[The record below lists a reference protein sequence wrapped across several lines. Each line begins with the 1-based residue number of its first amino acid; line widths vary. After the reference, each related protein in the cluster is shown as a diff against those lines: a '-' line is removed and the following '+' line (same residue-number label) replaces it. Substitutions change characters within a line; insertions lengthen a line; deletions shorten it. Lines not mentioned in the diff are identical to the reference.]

1 MDEPN
6 ITHGGGDMELTNN
19 INVNS
24 NYQGQGSSQVAQK
37 TPVKENAKVEAVQ
50 SEAGKPLIGED
61 GKVATKEQIHEAVEK
76 INKKANGVTAVFG
89 VDDDSNRVY
98 VKIVDKTS
106 DKTIVQYPA
115 EETLKL
121 ISKVWDEGGLTVD
134 EKR

>member
-1 MDEPN
+1 
-6 ITHGGGDMELTNN
+6 MEVSNN

-24 NYQGQGSSQVAQK
+24 NYQGQGSSHVAAAQASE
-37 TPVKENAKVEAVQ
+37 PVIQESVKAKVSADK
-50 SEAGKPLIGED
+50 AAKPLIGEE
-61 GKVATKEQIHEAVEK
+61 GKVATKEQIHDAVEE

-89 VDDDSNRVY
+89 IDDDSNRVF
-98 VKIVDKTS
+98 VKIVDKSS

-121 ISKVWDEGGLTVD
+121 ISKVWENGGLTVD

>member
-1 MDEPN
+1 
-6 ITHGGGDMELTNN
+6 MEVSNN

-24 NYQGQGSSQVAQK
+24 NYQGQGSSHVAAAQASE
-37 TPVKENAKVEAVQ
+37 PVIQESVKAKVSADK
-50 SEAGKPLIGED
+50 AAKPLIGEE
-61 GKVATKEQIHEAVEK
+61 GKVATKEQIHDAVEK
-76 INKKANGVTAVFG
+76 INQKANGVTAVFG

-121 ISKVWDEGGLTVD
+121 ISKVWDDGGLTVD

>member
-1 MDEPN
+1 
-6 ITHGGGDMELTNN
+6 MEISNN

-24 NYQGQGSSQVAQK
+24 NYQGQGSSHVAA
-37 TPVKENAKVEAVQ
+37 TSPVRDTAKVEAVQ
-50 SEAGKPLIGED
+50 SEVAKPLIGEE

-98 VKIVDKTS
+98 VKIVDKNS

-121 ISKVWDEGGLTVD
+121 ISKVWEDGGLTVD

>member
-1 MDEPN
+1 
-6 ITHGGGDMELTNN
+6 MELTSN

-24 NYQGQGSSQVAQK
+24 NYQGQGSSQVAATQAASP
-37 TPVKENAKVEAVQ
+37 TIQESAKAD
-50 SEAGKPLIGED
+50 AKGTKPLIGEE
-61 GKVATKEQIHEAVEK
+61 GKVATKEQIHDAIEE

-89 VDDDSNRVY
+89 IDDDSNRVF
-98 VKIVDKTS
+98 VKIVDKSS

-121 ISKVWDEGGLTVD
+121 ISKVWENGGLTVD

>member
-1 MDEPN
+1 
-6 ITHGGGDMELTNN
+6 MEVSNN

-24 NYQGQGSSQVAQK
+24 NYQGQGSSTAAAS
-37 TPVKENAKVEAVQ
+37 TNKVEDKA
-50 SEAGKPLIGED
+50 AKPLIGEE
-61 GKVATKEQIHEAVEK
+61 GKVATKEQIHDAIEE

-89 VDDDSNRVY
+89 IDDDSNRVF
-98 VKIVDKTS
+98 VKIVDKSS

-121 ISKVWDEGGLTVD
+121 ISKVWENGGLTVD

>member
-1 MDEPN
+1 MTVTSN
-6 ITHGGGDMELTNN
+6 M
-19 INVNS
+19 NVNS
-24 NYQGQGSSQVAQK
+24 NYQGQGSSNVA
-37 TPVKENAKVEAVQ
+37 TTSPVMDTAKAEYAQ
-50 SEAGKPLIGED
+50 SEAAKPLIGEE

-98 VKIVDKTS
+98 VKIIDKTS

-121 ISKVWDEGGLTVD
+121 ISKVWDDGGLTVD

>member
-1 MDEPN
+1 M
-6 ITHGGGDMELTNN
+6 TVTNS

-24 NYQGQGSSQVAQK
+24 TYQGQGSSTVAASNVREDVSIQ
-37 TPVKENAKVEAVQ
+37 EKVNKDV
-50 SEAGKPLIGED
+50 GRPLTGEE
-61 GKVATKEQIHEAVEK
+61 GKVASKEQVQKAVQE

-89 VDDDSNRVY
+89 IDDDSNRVY
-98 VKIVDKTS
+98 IKIVDKES

-121 ISKVWDEGGLTVD
+121 INKVWDQEGFTVD

>member
-1 MDEPN
+1 MTVAN
-6 ITHGGGDMELTNN
+6 G

-24 NYQGQGSSQVAQK
+24 TYQGQGSSTAAAS
-37 TPVKENAKVEAVQ
+37 TNKVEDVSVQ
-50 SEAGKPLIGED
+50 EKVNKDVGRPLTGED
-61 GKVATKEQIHEAVEK
+61 GKVASKEQVQKAVQE

-89 VDDDSNRVY
+89 VDDESSRVY
-98 VKIVDKTS
+98 IKIVDKES

-121 ISKVWDEGGLTVD
+121 INKVWDQEGFTVD

>member
-1 MDEPN
+1 MTVTSN
-6 ITHGGGDMELTNN
+6 M
-19 INVNS
+19 NVNS
-24 NYQGQGSSQVAQK
+24 NYQGQGSSNVA
-37 TPVKENAKVEAVQ
+37 TTSPVMDTAKAEYAQ
-50 SEAGKPLIGED
+50 SEAAKPLIGEE
-61 GKVATKEQIHEAVEK
+61 GKVATKEQIHEVVEK

-121 ISKVWDEGGLTVD
+121 ISKVWDDGGLTVD

>member
-1 MDEPN
+1 MTVAN
-6 ITHGGGDMELTNN
+6 G

-24 NYQGQGSSQVAQK
+24 TYQGQGSSTAAASTNRVEDVSVQ
-37 TPVKENAKVEAVQ
+37 EKVNKDV
-50 SEAGKPLIGED
+50 GRPLTGEE
-61 GKVATKEQIHEAVEK
+61 GKVASKEQVQKAVQE

-89 VDDDSNRVY
+89 VDDESSRVY
-98 VKIVDKTS
+98 IKIVDKES

-121 ISKVWDEGGLTVD
+121 INKVWDQEGFTVD

>member
-1 MDEPN
+1 
-6 ITHGGGDMELTNN
+6 MELSNN

-24 NYQGQGSSQVAQK
+24 NYQGQGSSNVAAAQAASP
-37 TPVKENAKVEAVQ
+37 TIQESAKAD
-50 SEAGKPLIGED
+50 SKAAKPLIGEE
-61 GKVATKEQIHEAVEK
+61 GKVATKEQIHDAIEE

-89 VDDDSNRVY
+89 IDDDSNRVF
-98 VKIVDKTS
+98 VKIVDKSS

-121 ISKVWDEGGLTVD
+121 ISKVWENGGLTVD

>member
-1 MDEPN
+1 MTVTSN
-6 ITHGGGDMELTNN
+6 MT
-19 INVNS
+19 VNS
-24 NYQGQGSSQVAQK
+24 TYQGQGSSTAATSAVREDVSVQ
-37 TPVKENAKVEAVQ
+37 EKVNKDV
-50 SEAGKPLIGED
+50 GRPLTGED
-61 GKVATKEQIHEAVEK
+61 GKVASKEQVQKAVQE

-98 VKIVDKTS
+98 IKIVDKDT

-121 ISKVWDEGGLTVD
+121 INKVWDQEGFTVD